1 MGFLCIKLC
10 FPFAFLLQKVQ
21 MEKSHQESAKNFNIE
36 MITKHAVTH
45 GQMRTILHETEII
58 DFKKEKI
65 DWRFKTRMR
74 SNSNEFLESP
84 LALVQKMTSK
94 DKAAPSFRDF
104 QKQPSGANS
113 AALGQEPADS
123 EDLSMLSSDEEFEL
137 KHDG

>member
-21 MEKSHQESAKNFNIE
+21 MEKNNQENAKNFNIE

-45 GQMRTILHETEII
+45 GQMRTIVHETEII

-94 DKAAPSFRDF
+94 
-104 QKQPSGANS
+104 QKRRQIYQASKLTP
-113 AALGQEPADS
+113 LW
-123 EDLSMLSSDEEFEL
+123 
-137 KHDG
+137 